1 MSTQEVLR
9 FLGISRGSLYNL
21 YIRPGRLTP
30 LRNPALRR
38 PPLEFERA
46 AVYALRPDKAPHLDA
61 APPRLLA
68 EEPPGYDPRG

>member
-30 LRNPALRR
+30 IRNPALRR
-38 PPLEFERA
+38 SPLEFSRA
-46 AVYALRPDKAPHLDA
+46 AVYALRPDKAP
-61 APPRLLA
+61 PRLLA
-68 EEPPGYDPRG
+68 EDRAGYDPNAA